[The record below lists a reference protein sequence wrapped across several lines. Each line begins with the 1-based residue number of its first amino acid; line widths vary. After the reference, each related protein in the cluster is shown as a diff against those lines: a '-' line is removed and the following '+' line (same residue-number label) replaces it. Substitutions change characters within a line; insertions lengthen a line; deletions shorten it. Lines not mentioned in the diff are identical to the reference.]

1 MTKEGTLKHQNKN
14 KMKSTFLI
22 FIAFALLISCSGTD
36 VIESQPGSQGK
47 WELVKMSGRTLNS
60 ETSGTDMEWQEFYLL
75 NDNGTFT
82 KSRTFA
88 SNTSQ
93 STGTYKTNTNG
104 TENYIELT
112 YSSQSDIIG
121 SCYGNLK
128 EELYYDTTDVLVSTW
143 QNCDG
148 PRLEYRKIK

>member
-1 MTKEGTLKHQNKN
+1 
-14 KMKSTFLI
+14 MKSAIII
-22 FIAFALLISCSGTD
+22 FIAFTLLTSCSGTD
-36 VIESQPGSQGK
+36 VDVSETSSQGK

-60 ETSGTDMEWQEFYLL
+60 EASGAAMEWQEFYLL

-82 KSRTFA
+82 KSRTRDG
-88 SNTSQ
+88 NTSK
-93 STGTYKTNTNG
+93 SAGTYKTTITS
-104 TENYIELT
+104 TETYFELT

-148 PRLEYRKIK
+148 PRLEYRKTN

>member
-1 MTKEGTLKHQNKN
+1 
-14 KMKSTFLI
+14 MKSTFLI

-36 VIESQPGSQGK
+36 VIVTQAGCQGK

-60 ETSGTDMEWQEFYLL
+60 ETLGTEMEWQEFYLL
-75 NDNGTFT
+75 NDNGTFS
-82 KSRTFA
+82 KSRTIA

-93 STGTYKTNTNG
+93 STGTYNTNTNG
-104 TENYIELT
+104 TESYIELT
-112 YSSQSDIIG
+112 YSTQSDIIG

-128 EELYYDTTDVLVSTW
+128 EELYFNTSAILISTW